1 MLTGHIR
8 DARVGRDV
16 LIGLAVG
23 VLWLAIDLARRLL
36 PQALGY
42 AALPPRPGSEL
53 NFAGAPCGVCN
64 AVSTWSVVAIGQLI
78 PVLLS
83 LLLFLVLRLVTRRQ
97 WAAIAI
103 GGVAILFWWS
113 NFGPATAFWV
123 ELAAEALV
131 VVLFT
136 AVMIRGG
143 ILPAL
148 VAMFVVQVCQTVAL
162 TLDLTHWS
170 ATTSNLTLVLLVAL
184 TLYAF
189 VAARAG
195 QPLLGRL
202 PSDL

>member
-1 MLTGHIR
+1 
-8 DARVGRDV
+8 
-16 LIGLAVG
+16 
-23 VLWLAIDLARRLL
+23 
-36 PQALGY
+36 
-42 AALPPRPGSEL
+42 
-53 NFAGAPCGVCN
+53 
-64 AVSTWSVVAIGQLI
+64 
-78 PVLLS
+78 
-83 LLLFLVLRLVTRRQ
+83 
-97 WAAIAI
+97 
-103 GGVAILFWWS
+103 
-113 NFGPATAFWV
+113 V

-143 ILPAL
+143 ILAAL

-170 ATTSNLTLVLLVAL
+170 ATTSNLTVVLLVAL